1 MPVPNKFQN
10 KQSLCILKH
19 AKCNLQ
25 FKDQIWKIHWPEKKL
40 KMWLIIETELYINI
54 KTKKTF
60 KSALTCL
67 KYVWFTDHL
76 NNKENEGRRMLKTL
90 SSHLSAQII
99 FSQNY
104 SSFPLLFKS
113 YTFFTD
119 QTIINQ
125 VINSKKLH
133 HSLIPN
139 FIFYIKG
146 TSWLIFSMLI
156 IMPDSQQIVWFNFY
170 SNTIPHTRH
179 SGAWGQGGCQL
190 PPPPRFFVNV
200 PLFSKSP
207 RSAPFERSNQKYTWK
222 LIFYSHYYL

>member
-1 MPVPNKFQN
+1 MKNTLARK
-10 KQSLCILKH
+10 
-19 AKCNLQ
+19 
-25 FKDQIWKIHWPEKKL
+25 
-40 KMWLIIETELYINI
+40 

-104 SSFPLLFKS
+104 FSFPHLFKS

-139 FIFYIKG
+139 YIFYIKELHG
-146 TSWLIFSMLI
+146 WYFLCSLSCQSHSKLHALIFTLTQSH
-156 IMPDSQQIVWFNFY
+156 
-170 SNTIPHTRH
+170 IPGTPE
-179 SGAWGQGGCQL
+179 QGGRGVVSS
-190 PPPPRFFVNV
+190 PPTFKVFVNV
-200 PLFSKSP
+200 PFFSKSP
-207 RSAPFERSNQKYTWK
+207 RSALFERSNQKCTWK
-222 LIFYSHYYL
+222 LIFYSHYYW